1 MRAAPLPTGPRSG
14 EFCVCARDPTRPM
27 LGVALLAL
35 VGMPRTGPG
44 SQDQDEARIAGRT
57 HFMPLMGVEVR
68 HRPDAGSL
76 GFATLLQLD
85 LPVDYD
91 QVRVLVDLVLLE
103 LLPGRQVERD
113 RARCPFIGAQNLRL
127 VRLKI

>member
-1 MRAAPLPTGPRSG
+1 MRAAPPPRGPRSG

-27 LGVALLAL
+27 LGVALFAL
-35 VGMPRTGPG
+35 VGMPRTRPG
-44 SQDQDEARIAGRT
+44 SQDQDEARIAGRP
-57 HFMPLMGVEVR
+57 HFVALLRVEVG
-68 HRPDAGSL
+68 HGSDPRGL

-103 LLPGRQVERD
+103 LLAGRQVERD
-113 RARCPFIGAQNLRL
+113 RARCAL
-127 VRLKI
+127 